1 MNGNK
6 PNSLEELL
14 KKTSEKMGINKENLK
29 NSPQNQAANLLK
41 NLDPQ
46 NAKKVEQILSDKAAT
61 EKLLSTTKA
70 QQLLKKLLGE
80 K

>member
-29 NSPQNQAANLLK
+29 SSTQNQAANLLK

-61 EKLLSTTKA
+61 EKLLSTPKA

>member
-29 NSPQNQAANLLK
+29 KSPQNQAANLLK

-61 EKLLSTTKA
+61 EKLLSTPKA

>member
-6 PNSLEELL
+6 TNSLEELL

-46 NAKKVEQILSDKAAT
+46 NAKKVGQILSDKAAT
-61 EKLLSTTKA
+61 EKLLSTPKA

>member
-14 KKTSEKMGINKENLK
+14 KKTSEKMGINKESLK

-41 NLDPQ
+41 KLDPQ

-61 EKLLSTTKA
+61 EKLLSTPKA
-70 QQLLKKLLGE
+70 QRLLKKLLGE

>member
-61 EKLLSTTKA
+61 EKLLSTPKA

>member
-14 KKTSEKMGINKENLK
+14 KKTSEKMGTNKENLK

-61 EKLLSTTKA
+61 EKLLSTPKA

>member
-6 PNSLEELL
+6 SNSLEELL

-61 EKLLSTTKA
+61 EKLLSTPKA